1 MEEPAYL
8 MCGFQ
13 ETVFSPFLLFL
24 HAQHWMGLDWVGVSA
39 ADAKLRLGYQTWT
52 PGKVFCICVHNY
64 KVDLLAAIVD
74 CWPSRSEHWRVFKW
88 GLSAVAQRSVF
99 SAVCQWLSLWMLHAK
114 THLICIAFPSV
125 QSETGLNASSRFIH
139 TCDFN
144 GLHANCWDL
153 DFSGLNMKPLFDRP
167 GVATAE
173 RCRAAT
179 MSSSADKTQTRVA
192 QMHWNGSQSLLS
204 SKKVTQPERSELLHS
219 QLSGVLMNIYNYPE
233 VLFSFLVFNWVITR
247 TWELI

>member
-1 MEEPAYL
+1 MR
-8 MCGFQ
+8 GFQ

-24 HAQHWMGLDWVGVSA
+24 HAQLWMGLDWVGVSA
-39 ADAKLRLGYQTWT
+39 EDVKLRLGYQTWT
-52 PGKVFCICVHNY
+52 PGKVLCICVHNY

-125 QSETGLNASSRFIH
+125 QSEKGLNASSRSVH
-139 TCDFN
+139 TWNFN
-144 GLHANCWDL
+144 GLHSNCWDL
-153 DFSGLNMKPLFDRP
+153 DFSRLNMKPLFDRP

-179 MSSSADKTQTRVA
+179 MSSSADKTQARAAHV
-192 QMHWNGSQSLLS
+192 HWNVSQSLLRT
-204 SKKVTQPERSELLHS
+204 KKVVQPESWEVLHR
-219 QLSGVLMNIYNYPE
+219 QLSGVLTNIYNYLE
-233 VLFSFLVFNWVITR
+233 FLFSFLI
-247 TWELI
+247 